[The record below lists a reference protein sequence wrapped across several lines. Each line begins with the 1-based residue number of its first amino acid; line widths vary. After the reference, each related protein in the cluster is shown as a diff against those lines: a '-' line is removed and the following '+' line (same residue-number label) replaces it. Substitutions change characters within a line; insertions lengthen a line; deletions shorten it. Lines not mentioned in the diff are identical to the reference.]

1 MPRVLKAAF
10 PISLRNPLAYTV
22 MQKVTRNQFPASCRI
37 EPTYVST
44 FDNKN
49 FEYKMGNCY
58 HLLFKD
64 CSEKLPVA
72 VLAKNV
78 QNTLKEVK
86 VLAGESILVM
96 TPRSR
101 NDIAFTLTVDGTAVA
116 VPILQDLTTE
126 ITCPKHGNVI
136 IEIKKYKDNVYY
148 VYFVQ
153 EGLLILFD
161 GENIEISPSQI
172 LKARA
177 CGLCGDLDHEN
188 TADLKTPQTC
198 LTSKPKFAAYSY
210 MLLESCSGIPS
221 QDKSQ
226 YDAEIRQCARPE
238 IIPTNLE
245 KLTAIVARKSLVT
258 KPLIAQHVVKK
269 ESGKTCISVQRVK
282 VCSKINNME
291 MNEPKPVKV
300 VKKLVQYVCLASP
313 SISAQSLEQRALAGE
328 TLDMLSIGKPI
339 TYANVE
345 YEPVV
350 CQRLSNH
357 I

>member
-1 MPRVLKAAF
+1 
-10 PISLRNPLAYTV
+10 
-22 MQKVTRNQFPASCRI
+22 MQKVTRNQIPASCRV
-37 EPTYVST
+37 EPTNIAT
-44 FDNKN
+44 FDNKI
-49 FEYKMGNCY
+49 YDYQMGNCY

-72 VLAKNV
+72 VLAKNI

-86 VLAGESILVM
+86 VLAGKSILVM

-101 NDIAFTLTVDGTAVA
+101 NDITFTLTIDGIQKQVQISQAHV
-116 VPILQDLTTE
+116 TE
-126 ITCPKHGNVI
+126 IKDSNGNVI
-136 IEIKKYKDNVYY
+136 IDIKRYKDNVYY
-148 VYFVQ
+148 VYFVK

-161 GENIEISPSQI
+161 GENIEVSPSQI

-198 LTSKPKFAAYSY
+198 LTSKPRFAAYSY
-210 MLLESCSGIPS
+210 MLLLESCSGIPS

-226 YDAEIRQCARPE
+226 YDAEILQCARPE

-245 KLTAIVARKSLVT
+245 KLTAIVARKSFVT
-258 KPLIAQHVVKK
+258 KPLIAQHIVKK
-269 ESGKTCISVQRVK
+269 ESGRTCISVQRVK
-282 VCSKINNME
+282 VCSKINKLE
-291 MNEPKPVKV
+291 VNEPKPVKV